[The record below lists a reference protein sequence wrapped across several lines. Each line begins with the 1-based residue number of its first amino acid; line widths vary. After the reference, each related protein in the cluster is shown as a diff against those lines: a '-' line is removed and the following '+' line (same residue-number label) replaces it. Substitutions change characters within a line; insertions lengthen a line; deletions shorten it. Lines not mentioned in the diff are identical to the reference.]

1 VLPIFSVQ
9 ECNRNAVKHLFD
21 TSAGPIEVVVHEDS
35 RIVSASRLNDERRPV
50 ASVMESWDG
59 TDLADLLA
67 QRLGVP
73 AAEASEIAYAVTAAH
88 PALRFAPPPIES
100 PVSRLP
106 NPEAVH
112 VVGVTIRFVAL
123 LLDAI
128 IVFFPL
134 SIVVGLLSGG
144 GYAENGR
151 AGVLVSGKGFWVNL
165 LLGFGY
171 YVLAEGLTGR
181 TLGKRIV
188 GIRVVSEEGEQVG
201 LEAALVRN
209 VLRIVDGLFF
219 YLVGALFAFTSP
231 RGQRLG
237 DRAAHTL
244 VVRRA

>member
-1 VLPIFSVQ
+1 M
-9 ECNRNAVKHLFD
+9 KHTFD

-35 RIVSASRLNDERRPV
+35 RIVSASRLNVEQRPV

-67 QRLGVP
+67 RRLGVP
-73 AAEASEIAYAVTAAH
+73 AAEASEIASVVSAEY
-88 PALRFAPPPIES
+88 PALRVLPPPIES

-106 NPEAVH
+106 KPEVGD

-128 IVFFPL
+128 TVFFPL
-134 SIVVGLLSGG
+134 GIVVGLLSGG
-144 GYAENGR
+144 GYAENGG
-151 AGVLVSGKGFWVNL
+151 AGVLVGGNALWVFL
-165 LLGFGY
+165 LLGLAY

-188 GIRVVSEEGEQVG
+188 GIRVVGEDGERVG

-209 VLRIVDGLFF
+209 LLRFVDGLFF
-219 YLVGALFAFTSP
+219 YLVGALFALTSS

-244 VVRRA
+244 VVRGA

>member
-1 VLPIFSVQ
+1 
-9 ECNRNAVKHLFD
+9 
-21 TSAGPIEVVVHEDS
+21 
-35 RIVSASRLNDERRPV
+35 VSASRLNAEQRPV

-67 QRLGVP
+67 RRLSVP

-88 PALRFAPPPIES
+88 PALRVPPPPIEA

-106 NPEAVH
+106 NPEAIH
-112 VVGVTIRFVAL
+112 IVGVAIRFVAL

-144 GYAENGR
+144 GYAENGS
-151 AGVLVSGKGFWVNL
+151 AGILVSGKAFWL
-165 LLGFGY
+165 FFLLGFAY

-188 GIRVVSEEGEQVG
+188 GIRVVSEDGQQVG
-201 LEAALVRN
+201 LEAAFVRN
-209 VLRIVDGLFF
+209 LLRFVDGLFF